1 MVLGLSGALWQGYSS
16 KEAALN
22 DYFNTRA
29 GGLVRIIRNP
39 GDMDKQFGHPN
50 DAEDLPID

>member
-50 DAEDLPID
+50 NAEDLPID